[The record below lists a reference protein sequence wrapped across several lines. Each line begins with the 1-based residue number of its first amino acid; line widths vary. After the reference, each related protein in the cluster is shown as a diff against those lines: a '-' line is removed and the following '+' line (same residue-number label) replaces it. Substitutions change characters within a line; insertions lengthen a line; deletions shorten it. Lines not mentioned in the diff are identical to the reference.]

1 MDLGLL
7 SWLPHRGGTSCRVML
22 PLSWA
27 LWWTPGPQ
35 SELCTLR
42 VRPSDLLGY
51 FSAYQPRL
59 NTSVVYHW
67 ERAAFPFLVTWEEDH
82 ARTHKPWN
90 GRELTRGLEFS
101 SYALPASREWN
112 VKQGTVMDTPAF
124 QVAPVPWVKCVPNL
138 GAVWAIHLT
147 SVCLPRGCSV
157 CRFDSRCARPVVVV
171 ALQSL
176 VRSSRCCACWT
187 WCSGWMRTRRR
198 RTRTASV
205 SCPAAW
211 CDRRHLVPTL
221 Q

>member
-124 QVAPVPWVKCVPNL
+124 QVAPMPLVKCVPNP
-138 GAVWAIHLT
+138 GAVGAIHLT
-147 SVCLPRGCSV
+147 RACLPRCCSV
-157 CRFDSRCARPVVVV
+157 CQLAWKCVPSGGGLGIAVSCSFKLLFARVGLGAVAGCARGEGVLVQ
-171 ALQSL
+171 LQRR
-176 VRSSRCCACWT
+176 VR
-187 WCSGWMRTRRR
+187 
-198 RTRTASV
+198 
-205 SCPAAW
+205 
-211 CDRRHLVPTL
+211 
-221 Q
+221 